1 MSVHTYPDGKH
12 CKTEKEVKAVY
23 YQVNDIFNS
32 LEYDQLGTILSACG
46 VVPVVSKRERIKQ
59 LTVLLQLR

>member
-1 MSVHTYPDGKH
+1 MSVHTYPEGKH
-12 CKTEKEVKAVY
+12 CKIEREVKDVY
-23 YQVNDIFNS
+23 YQVYDIFDS
-32 LEYDQLGTILSACG
+32 LDFDQLGTILSACG